1 MCCEV
6 DSAVKQM
13 VISLPLK
20 TTKFLIFYTSFE
32 IKYN

>member
-1 MCCEV
+1 MCGEG
-6 DSAVKQM
+6 DSAIKQM

>member
-1 MCCEV
+1 MRGEV

-13 VISLPLK
+13 MIFLPLK
-20 TTKFLIFYTSFE
+20 TTKFLIFYTSFG

>member
-1 MCCEV
+1 MRGEV

-20 TTKFLIFYTSFE
+20 TTKFLIFYFFW
-32 IKYN
+32 N